1 MSIVETV
8 FWKRLSELCTARK
21 STPTEEVKAAGL
33 AAGNVT
39 YWKNGRIPNT
49 KIIARLVE
57 HFGVEDDYFVAPEQK
72 EKSSEAEASELSDE
86 ALMAARIIDRLPPE
100 GRRLILAQMQAA
112 ERELSTQ
119 DAAQESP

>member
-1 MSIVETV
+1 METV
-8 FWKRLSELCTARK
+8 FWRRLSELCTARK

-72 EKSSEAEASELSDE
+72 ESAPDGALEKERIKFALFGTDE
-86 ALMAARIIDRLPPE
+86 ITDEKLDEVMRYAAYIRDL
-100 GRRLILAQMQAA
+100 
-112 ERELSTQ
+112 
-119 DAAQESP
+119 